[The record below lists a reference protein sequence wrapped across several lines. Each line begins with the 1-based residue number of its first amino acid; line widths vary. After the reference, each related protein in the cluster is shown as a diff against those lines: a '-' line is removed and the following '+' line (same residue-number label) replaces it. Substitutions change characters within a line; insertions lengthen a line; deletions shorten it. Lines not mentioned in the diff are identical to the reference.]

1 MRAAVMRVAAV
12 PTGRDRQ
19 REAKHEPS
27 ENYSGTESRNGYTEP
42 SNLFCDLSKLPPD
55 VAGIWFHISMLI
67 HLHFHGPF
75 SVCSETDDV
84 LANCPLR
91 SGTGIYLWAVKQLT
105 GVYRTSYLGETSE
118 SFYGRT
124 KEHVVQTLG
133 GNYRVRWVSASL
145 RWPRHAV

>member
-91 SGTGIYLWAVKQLT
+91 SGTGIYLWAVKQSRAFTAL
-105 GVYRTSYLGETSE
+105 RTLAKRASHSMAERRNTSSRLWAAIIE
-118 SFYGRT
+118 
-124 KEHVVQTLG
+124 
-133 GNYRVRWVSASL
+133 
-145 RWPRHAV
+145 

>member
-1 MRAAVMRVAAV
+1 MCIGSYEASHCDASSCRAHGPRPAPRNKARAERKLL
-12 PTGRDRQ
+12 GHR
-19 REAKHEPS
+19 
-27 ENYSGTESRNGYTEP
+27 SRNGYTEP
-42 SNLFCDLSKLPPD
+42 RICSASFRSLRLI
-55 VAGIWFHISMLI
+55 VAGISFHISMLMR
-67 HLHFHGPF
+67 LHFHGPF

-124 KEHVVQTLG
+124 KEYVVQTLG

-145 RWPRHAV
+145 